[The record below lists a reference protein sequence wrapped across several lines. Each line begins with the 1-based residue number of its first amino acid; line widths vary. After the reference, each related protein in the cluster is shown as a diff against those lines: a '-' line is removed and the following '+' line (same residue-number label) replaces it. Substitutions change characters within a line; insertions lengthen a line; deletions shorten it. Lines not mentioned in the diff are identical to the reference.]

1 VLTGDRLLLACC
13 RCFCLSLWT
22 LRDLSQKK
30 EGKKEKNQ
38 DVQEAKTLAHTLNYM
53 FLIMRHTGKKL
64 W

>member
-1 VLTGDRLLLACC
+1 VIDYCWRAADVSASAFGPCVIYP
-13 RCFCLSLWT
+13 
-22 LRDLSQKK
+22 KK

-64 W
+64 